1 MPIGLDPIGLDVA
14 NALQRASELIGSVI
28 NRGVER
34 ISALKSVLPGIRAG
48 RRGCVR
54 STYAVFVIVFEGH
67 CRHLRAVGAKQPEYA
82 VSISFGAALNS
93 VQCGEPVRGEAAAR
107 GRVYAVAAMRDG

>member
-34 ISALKSVLPGIRAG
+34 IAPLKSVLPGIRASW
-48 RRGCVR
+48 RG
-54 STYAVFVIVFEGH
+54 YAVFVMFEAH
-67 CRHLRAVGAKQPEYA
+67 CRHLRAVGAKQPE
-82 VSISFGAALNS
+82 
-93 VQCGEPVRGEAAAR
+93 
-107 GRVYAVAAMRDG
+107 